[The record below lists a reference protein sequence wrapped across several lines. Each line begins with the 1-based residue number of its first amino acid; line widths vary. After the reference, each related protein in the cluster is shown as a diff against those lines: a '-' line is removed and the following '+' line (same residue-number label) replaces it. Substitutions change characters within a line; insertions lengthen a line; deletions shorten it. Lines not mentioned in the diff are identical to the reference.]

1 MREGWFGALA
11 GSEVSTV
18 AAEEVRSGTG
28 NEDIMQDNDSEQ
40 SPCKPELGL
49 ALRARL
55 SLR

>member
-18 AAEEVRSGTG
+18 AAEEVRSGMG

-49 ALRARL
+49 AL
-55 SLR
+55 